1 MSEFSRRDIL
11 RALALGG
18 AVVAGELWIPGQ
30 RLISIPKQQL
40 RYKATER
47 FSPGW
52 TEDDDDLKRAVAK
65 FLLQDSEII
74 RYKNLWIAASMDGAL
89 ISRNGYE
96 WEAIHPTEMYRNGD
110 RVVSVT
116 HALLEEC
123 RA

>member
-1 MSEFSRRDIL
+1 M

-18 AVVAGELWIPGQ
+18 AMVAGELWIPGRTFISLPPP
-30 RLISIPKQQL
+30 RLKYS
-40 RYKATER
+40 ATEH
-47 FSPGW
+47 FVD
-52 TEDDDDLKRAVAK
+52 DDDDLKRAVAK

-89 ISRNGYE
+89 ISHNGYE

-116 HALLEEC
+116 HALLEES

>member
-1 MSEFSRRDIL
+1 M

-18 AVVAGELWIPGQ
+18 AMVAGELWIPGRTFISLPPP
-30 RLISIPKQQL
+30 RLLK
-40 RYKATER
+40 YKATER

-52 TEDDDDLKRAVAK
+52 TEDEDELKRVVAK
-65 FLLQDSEII
+65 FLLQDSEVI
-74 RYKNLWIAASMDGAL
+74 RYKNLWIAASRDGAL
-89 ISRNGYE
+89 MSRNGYE

-123 RA
+123 SA

>member
-1 MSEFSRRDIL
+1 M

-18 AVVAGELWIPGQ
+18 AMVAGELWIPGRTFISLPPP
-30 RLISIPKQQL
+30 RLLK
-40 RYKATER
+40 YKATEH
-47 FSPGW
+47 FV
-52 TEDDDDLKRAVAK
+52 DDDDELKRVVAK
-65 FLLQDSEII
+65 FLLQDSEVI

-89 ISRNGYE
+89 MSRNGYE

-123 RA
+123 GA